1 MTQEEYYKAP
11 KQEVFDEI
19 KKAAMEL
26 WPEIDPDNDKYG
38 YATEKINRI
47 KDIKNVQDNAWYIV
61 AMFDYNNQR
70 KLIDK
75 LTPETAAIVEDVI
88 KGV

>member
-11 KQEVFDEI
+11 SQEVFEEI
-19 KKAAMEL
+19 KAAAIKL
-26 WPEIDPDNDKYG
+26 WPMIDSDNDKYG
-38 YATEKINRI
+38 YATSKINRI
-47 KDIKNVQDNAWYIV
+47 KDIQNVSDNAWYIV

-70 KLIDK
+70 KLINM
-75 LTPETAAIVEDVI
+75 LSPSTAAIVEDVI